1 MDGSTAGIEVGVPLA
16 GIVGT
21 VAPSAAQD
29 TPDAQDCA
37 RVADRPAQSAP
48 SMSGPPLTTV
58 ELFLIAMA
66 VIFFVPYAIWR
77 LGRTDYWAPL
87 VVVQIVTGILLGPG
101 LFGAA
106 FPELFA
112 AVFRPAVVQSLNGL
126 AWWAVSLFV
135 FIAGLELD
143 LKSAWKHRTESA
155 ITAGCALVMPLLFGS
170 LLAMGLLAFTGTGWM
185 GPKAEPWQF
194 VAGIGMGCA
203 VTALPILILLMEKMD
218 ILRQPLGQ
226 RILRYASLDD
236 ILIWAVLAV
245 ILLDWTR
252 LGRQAIFIV
261 LFALA
266 AWGFRKLLVRMPER
280 DRWFLMLPW
289 LALVSLGADWCGLH
303 YMVGAFLAGAVL
315 EREWFPL
322 PQLDALR
329 ANVLL
334 VMMPVFFLSTGLRTE
349 WGVGGVA
356 VFAVTAALVLASVSG
371 KLLGVALAGRLQGWA
386 PGEARTVGWLL
397 QTKGL
402 IEIIFASILLDRQII
417 SADTFTALLLMAV
430 ASTMLTV
437 PMVAPRLA
445 RLAAVVSKS
454 G

>member
-1 MDGSTAGIEVGVPLA
+1 MQA
-16 GIVGT
+16 
-21 VAPSAAQD
+21 
-29 TPDAQDCA
+29 
-37 RVADRPAQSAP
+37 
-48 SMSGPPLTTV
+48 PPLTTV

-66 VIFFVPYAIWR
+66 IIFAVPYAIWR
-77 LGRTDYWAPL
+77 LFRTDYWAPL

-101 LFGAA
+101 MFGAA
-106 FPELFA
+106 FPELYA
-112 AVFRPAVVQSLNGL
+112 AVFKPAVVQSLNGL

-135 FIAGLELD
+135 FFAGLELD
-143 LKSAWKHRTESA
+143 LKSAWRQRVESA
-155 ITAGCALVMPLLFGS
+155 ITAGCALLAPLLLGS
-170 LLAMGLLAFTGTGWM
+170 LLALGALGLTGAGWM
-185 GPKAEPWQF
+185 GAKAEPWQF

-203 VTALPILILLMEKMD
+203 VTALPILILLMEKME
-218 ILRQPLGQ
+218 ILRLPLGQ

-252 LGRQAIFIV
+252 LGRQAIFV
-261 LFALA
+261 VVFALA
-266 AWGFRKLLVRMPER
+266 AWAFRRLLAKAPER
-280 DRWFLMLPW
+280 DRWFLVLPW

-315 EREWFPL
+315 ERDWFPL

-329 ANVLL
+329 TQVLL

-349 WGVGGVA
+349 WNLGGVA
-356 VFAVTAALVLASVSG
+356 VFALTAALVLASVGG
-371 KLLGVALAGRLQGWA
+371 KLLGVAIAGRLQGWA
-386 PGEARTVGWLL
+386 PGEATAVGWLL

-430 ASTMLTV
+430 ISTMLTV

-445 RLAAVVSKS
+445 RLRAVL
-454 G
+454 GRPG

>member
-1 MDGSTAGIEVGVPLA
+1 MA
-16 GIVGT
+16 
-21 VAPSAAQD
+21 
-29 TPDAQDCA
+29 TPA
-37 RVADRPAQSAP
+37 
-48 SMSGPPLTTV
+48 LTTV

-66 VIFFVPYAIWR
+66 VIFFVPYALWR

-106 FPELFA
+106 FPELYA
-112 AVFRPAVVQSLNGL
+112 AVFKPAVVQSLNGL

-143 LKSAWKHRTESA
+143 LKSAWTHRVESA
-155 ITAGCALVMPLLFGS
+155 ITAGCALLVPLLLGS
-170 LLAMGLLAFTGTGWM
+170 LLAAGLLALTGTGWL
-185 GPKAEPWQF
+185 GPRAEPWQF

-203 VTALPILILLMEKMD
+203 VTALPILVLLMEKMD

-236 ILIWAVLAV
+236 ILIWTVLAL

-252 LGRQAIFIV
+252 LGRQAVFV
-261 LFALA
+261 VVFALA
-266 AWGFRKLLVRMPER
+266 AWAFRRLLVRVPQG

-303 YMVGAFLAGAVL
+303 FMVGAFLAGAVL
-315 EREWFPL
+315 ERDWFPL

-356 VFAVTAALVLASVSG
+356 VFAVTAALVAASVGG
-371 KLLGVALAGRLQGWA
+371 KLLGVAIAGRLLNWA

-402 IEIIFASILLDRQII
+402 IEIIFANILLDRQII

-430 ASTMLTV
+430 VSTMLTM

-445 RLAAVVSKS
+445 RQRDVIAKS

>member
-1 MDGSTAGIEVGVPLA
+1 MQA
-16 GIVGT
+16 
-21 VAPSAAQD
+21 
-29 TPDAQDCA
+29 
-37 RVADRPAQSAP
+37 
-48 SMSGPPLTTV
+48 PPLTTV

-66 VIFFVPYAIWR
+66 IIFAVPYAIWR
-77 LGRTDYWAPL
+77 LFRTDYWAPL

-106 FPELFA
+106 FPELYA
-112 AVFRPAVVQSLNGL
+112 AVFKPAVVQSLNGL

-135 FIAGLELD
+135 FFAGLELD
-143 LKSAWKHRTESA
+143 LKSAWRQRVESA
-155 ITAGCALVMPLLFGS
+155 LTAGCALLAPLLLGS
-170 LLAMGLLAFTGTGWM
+170 LLALGVLALTGEGWM
-185 GPKAEPWQF
+185 GAKAEPWQF

-203 VTALPILILLMEKMD
+203 VTALPILILLMEKME
-218 ILRQPLGQ
+218 ILRLPLGQ

-252 LGRQAIFIV
+252 LGRQAIFV
-261 LFALA
+261 VVFALA
-266 AWGFRKLLVRMPER
+266 AWAFRRLLVRVPER
-280 DRWFLMLPW
+280 DRWFLVLPW

-315 EREWFPL
+315 ERDWFPL

-329 ANVLL
+329 TNVLL

-349 WGVGGVA
+349 WNLGGVA
-356 VFAVTAALVLASVSG
+356 VFALTAALVLASVGG
-371 KLLGVALAGRLQGWA
+371 KLLGVAVAGRLQGWA
-386 PGEARTVGWLL
+386 PGEATAVGWLL

-417 SADTFTALLLMAV
+417 SGDTFTALLLMAV
-430 ASTMLTV
+430 ISTMLTV

-445 RLAAVVSKS
+445 RLRKVLAQRD
-454 G
+454 

>member
-1 MDGSTAGIEVGVPLA
+1 M
-16 GIVGT
+16 
-21 VAPSAAQD
+21 PS
-29 TPDAQDCA
+29 
-37 RVADRPAQSAP
+37 
-48 SMSGPPLTTV
+48 LTNV

-66 VIFFVPYAIWR
+66 VIFALPYALWR
-77 LGRTDYWAPL
+77 LGRTDYWMPL

-106 FPELFA
+106 FPALFD
-112 AVFRPAVVQSLNGL
+112 AVFKPAVVQSLNGL

-135 FIAGLELD
+135 FVAGLELD
-143 LKSAWKHRTESA
+143 LKSAWRHRTESA
-155 ITAGCALVMPLLFGS
+155 ITAGCALLVPLALGAGVAAAWLALAGS
-170 LLAMGLLAFTGTGWM
+170 GWI
-185 GPKAEPWQF
+185 GPKAQPWQF

-203 VTALPILILLMEKMD
+203 VTALPILILLMEKLE
-218 ILRQPLGQ
+218 ILRLPLGQ

-236 ILIWAVLAV
+236 IVIWGVLAL

-252 LGRQAIFIV
+252 LGRQAVFIV
-261 LFALA
+261 VFALA
-266 AWGFRKLLVRMPER
+266 AWAFRWLLRRLPER
-280 DRWFLMLPW
+280 DRWFLALPW

-315 EREWFPL
+315 ERAWFAL

-334 VMMPVFFLSTGLRTE
+334 VLMPVFFLSTGLRTE
-349 WGVGGVA
+349 WGLGGVA
-356 VFAVTAALVLASVSG
+356 VVALAAALLAAAVAG
-371 KLLGVALAGRLQGWA
+371 KLLGVALAARVQGWA
-386 PGEARTVGWLL
+386 PGEATAVGWLL

-417 SADTFTALLLMAV
+417 TANTFTALLLMAV
-430 ASTMLTV
+430 GSTMLTV

-445 RLAAVVSKS
+445 RLR
-454 G
+454 GLLTRD

>member
-1 MDGSTAGIEVGVPLA
+1 MA
-16 GIVGT
+16 
-21 VAPSAAQD
+21 
-29 TPDAQDCA
+29 TPA
-37 RVADRPAQSAP
+37 
-48 SMSGPPLTTV
+48 LTTV

-66 VIFFVPYAIWR
+66 VIFFVPYALWR

-106 FPELFA
+106 FPELYA
-112 AVFRPAVVQSLNGL
+112 AVFKPAVVQSLNGL

-143 LKSAWKHRTESA
+143 LKSAWTHRVESA
-155 ITAGCALVMPLLFGS
+155 ITAGCALLVPLLLGS
-170 LLAMGLLAFTGTGWM
+170 LLAAGLLALTGTGWL
-185 GPKAEPWQF
+185 GPRAEPWQF

-203 VTALPILILLMEKMD
+203 VTALPILVLLMEKMD

-236 ILIWAVLAV
+236 ILIWTVLAL

-252 LGRQAIFIV
+252 LGRQAVFV
-261 LFALA
+261 VVFALA
-266 AWGFRKLLVRMPER
+266 AWAFRRLLVRVPQG

-303 YMVGAFLAGAVL
+303 FMVGAFLAGAVL
-315 EREWFPL
+315 ERDWFPL

-356 VFAVTAALVLASVSG
+356 VFAVTAALVAASVGG
-371 KLLGVALAGRLQGWA
+371 KLLGVAIAGRLLNWA

-430 ASTMLTV
+430 VSTMLTM

-445 RLAAVVSKS
+445 RQRDVIAKS